1 MIESTENDVTL
12 IIKDYIN
19 NCKKKYCI
27 LNITLNTI
35 AIGRKSKRQ
44 RRKEFF

>member
-1 MIESTENDVTL
+1 MIKSTENDVTL

-19 NCKKKYCI
+19 HCKKYCI

-35 AIGRKSKRQ
+35 SIGRISKR
-44 RRKEFF
+44 